1 MVRCGGTGTKIY
13 LVSTPI
19 GYVPWSAQSQQ
30 ETMQSIVD
38 RNHIYSQKFSTKI
51 KNVFV
56 YICFSPQRWGRRS
69 IPVTVIKLRFC
80 NIVPNATFLL
90 SLGCLRFFRMVIEKL
105 GYVLRHLPIYL
116 RGLKFNIKLLSLRT
130 KITEITYLRD
140 MQPFLHHRHKPWFDR
155 ALYFP
160 PFAHRCCS
168 RPLVHWLVGD
178 DWVVL
183 HCPKS

>member
-1 MVRCGGTGTKIY
+1 M
-13 LVSTPI
+13 
-19 GYVPWSAQSQQ
+19 
-30 ETMQSIVD
+30 
-38 RNHIYSQKFSTKI
+38 
-51 KNVFV
+51 FV
-56 YICFSPQRWGRRS
+56 
-69 IPVTVIKLRFC
+69 
-80 NIVPNATFLL
+80 FLL
-90 SLGCLRFFRMVIEKL
+90 SDREGKKTLNSVYGREEILQYCTKRNFLVELGLPACVRILIEKL
-105 GYVLRHLPIYL
+105 GYVLRHLPICL
-116 RGLKFNIKLLSLRT
+116 RGLKFNFKLLSLRT
-130 KITEITYLRD
+130 KITEVTYLRD